1 MPKILVAEDDPALR
15 ELYATVFRRAG
26 YEVAVAADGDQAL
39 DLAGEDV
46 DLIVSDVR
54 MPGCSG
60 LALTAQLREAGVNT
74 PLILITA
81 LGTSRDKEL
90 GFRAGS
96 DDYMVKPVELEELLW
111 RAEALL
117 RRSGRLT
124 RSVTVGST
132 RLDCGDLCVI
142 RDGRAEKLPKKEFAL
157 LLKLCSSLGR
167 TFTQEQLL
175 DDVWGADGDTDPQTL
190 YVHIG
195 RLRERFAD
203 NPDFEIRT
211 IRGLGYKAVRK

>member
-26 YEVAVAADGDQAL
+26 YEVAAASDGDQAL

-90 GFRAGS
+90 GFRAGT

-117 RRSGRLT
+117 RRSGR
-124 RSVTVGST
+124 
-132 RLDCGDLCVI
+132 
-142 RDGRAEKLPKKEFAL
+142 RDPGRADGKAAEKGVRAAAEAL
-157 LLKLCSSLGR
+157 LQPRPHLHPGAAARRRVGR
-167 TFTQEQLL
+167 GRGHRSADALRPHRPPA
-175 DDVWGADGDTDPQTL
+175 GA
-190 YVHIG
+190 
-195 RLRERFAD
+195 LRRQPGF
-203 NPDFEIRT
+203 
-211 IRGLGYKAVRK
+211 

>member
-1 MPKILVAEDDPALR
+1 MWIIRV
-15 ELYATVFRRAG
+15 TG
-26 YEVAVAADGDQAL
+26 
-39 DLAGEDV
+39 
-46 DLIVSDVR
+46 
-54 MPGCSG
+54 
-60 LALTAQLREAGVNT
+60 
-74 PLILITA
+74 
-81 LGTSRDKEL
+81 
-90 GFRAGS
+90 
-96 DDYMVKPVELEELLW
+96 MVKPVELEELLW

-142 RDGRAEKLPKKEFAL
+142 RDGQTEKLPKKEFAL